1 MPARSEA
8 QQRLMGMALA
18 AKRGKGHY
26 SDKVKEIADNM
37 TEKQLHDFAAT
48 KHEGLPEKK
57 AFIEGFVKRA
67 SQYGFN
73 YNEAVELLKQAA
85 RASSWFKKPDTKPK
99 QAPLSKELN
108 NIFSEQLGTGA
119 KQFHGHHT
127 FKDIGAD
134 DLDKVELQMAL
145 EEHFNKDLD
154 DSLIDTHM
162 KGTDTIEKY
171 LKAVE
176 VHGKHEKPKSFIEKM
191 QEKNKGG
198 GMKLMRLSMMHNL
211 LHHKKGEL
219 DKQAFLGEPAYKDVP
234 DLSEEELKALSYADL
249 KKHLEPQKGEGALAH
264 IKRHLGSYALGGAG
278 AMAGLAGGSAVD
290 HLTDGNGGG
299 ASLAVLLGGAAG
311 GALGAAPDALINLAR
326 KHRVSAKAEKELNR
340 LSRHTHARNSLN
352 SPSQT
357 NYSKHSL

>member
-1 MPARSEA
+1 MPAQSEA

-26 SDKVKEIADNM
+26 SGKVKEIANNM
-37 TEKQLHDFAAT
+37 TLKQLHDFAAT

-67 SQYGFN
+67 KEHG
-73 YNEAVELLKQAA
+73 VE
-85 RASSWFKKPDTKPK
+85 
-99 QAPLSKELN
+99 KE
-108 NIFSEQLGTGA
+108 E
-119 KQFHGHHT
+119 
-127 FKDIGAD
+127 
-134 DLDKVELQMAL
+134 AL
-145 EEHFNKDLD
+145 EMLHKSE
-154 DSLIDTHM
+154 
-162 KGTDTIEKY
+162 
-171 LKAVE
+171 
-176 VHGKHEKPKSFIEKM
+176 KHEKPKSFIEKM

-198 GMKLMRLSMMHNL
+198 GMKLMRLGMMRNL

-219 DKQAFLGEPAYKDVP
+219 DKQAFLGEPAYRDVP

-249 KKHLEPQKGEGALAH
+249 KKRLEPQKGEGALAH

-278 AMAGLAGGSAVD
+278 AMAGLAGGSVVD

-299 ASLAVLLGGAAG
+299 AALAALLGGAAG
-311 GALGAAPDALINLAR
+311 GALGAAPDALINAAR
-326 KHRVSAKAEKELNR
+326 KHVISAKALKELNR

-357 NYSKHSL
+357 NYNKHSL

>member
-26 SDKVKEIADNM
+26 SGKVKEIADSM

-67 SQYGFN
+67 SEYGFN
-73 YNEAVELLKQAA
+73 YNEAVELL
-85 RASSWFKKPDTKPK
+85 
-99 QAPLSKELN
+99 
-108 NIFSEQLGTGA
+108 
-119 KQFHGHHT
+119 
-127 FKDIGAD
+127 
-134 DLDKVELQMAL
+134 
-145 EEHFNKDLD
+145 
-154 DSLIDTHM
+154 
-162 KGTDTIEKY
+162 
-171 LKAVE
+171 
-176 VHGKHEKPKSFIEKM
+176 
-191 QEKNKGG
+191 
-198 GMKLMRLSMMHNL
+198 
-211 LHHKKGEL
+211 
-219 DKQAFLGEPAYKDVP
+219 KQAFLGEPAYKDVP

-299 ASLAVLLGGAAG
+299 AALAALLGGAAG

-326 KHRVSAKAEKELNR
+326 KHMVSAKAEKELNR

-357 NYSKHSL
+357 NYNKHSL